1 MAETTI
7 DDSRGNNSGMERSR
21 QQVLEIMSA
30 AVEEN
35 ALRDAIYRS
44 SRCGWTNT
52 DRSRQQ
58 QQQLQ
63 QTTDTVCVHR
73 SRQGLGVYGVEPA
86 MMLSQLS

>member
-1 MAETTI
+1 VVEASS
-7 DDSRGNNSGMERSR
+7 DDSHSNNKHSR
-21 QQVLEIMSA
+21 QQVLEVMSD

-58 QQQLQ
+58 QP
-63 QTTDTVCVHR
+63 TDTVCMH
-73 SRQGLGVYGVEPA
+73 GL
-86 MMLSQLS
+86 S